1 MILGVH
7 IDGGFLSG
15 QVLQFSPN
23 LNCLIGGRG
32 TGKSTVFEAVRC
44 ITGTDSDNKVIDSEV
59 WPEDLHL
66 LWKDQSG
73 QTSCLRRQ
81 RECAITNVD
90 DEIFGP
96 AGFEVDCFGQGEAA
110 RISVES
116 QTDPLTLLRY
126 LDRFVDLRELL
137 VAEEQAREKLLEQ
150 QSEIE
155 KAEQQVQLIPQYE
168 RGLSTTRQQLTALQ
182 KPEVKELITLQRH
195 LATEKEL
202 RTQIVAK
209 LRAAKDSAK
218 EGSPKVPI
226 EAIGDLADPQALT
239 VGVAEFCAILEGS
252 RALSTQIDNAQSQVR
267 TGLSEFET
275 IVTAQIASWKV
286 KESEAQKRVDAKR
299 RELEALKIALDMSY
313 LTKLTK
319 DEATYQQ
326 GLKTLRTWKAHVVE
340 LRKQR
345 AATLKERWAARERI
359 AVSRSA
365 FGRSATQIL
374 AESLADVQVSLKY
387 AHSAH
392 SPDAATQIIE
402 AMGWRTNQQPRAAYL
417 VEQLTV
423 PALLEAIAQKTRVPI
438 MGIKTPEG
446 VQVFERKE
454 ADLILEKLS
463 QPTIQYALERAT
475 IHDLPRLQ
483 LTRAV
488 PDGKGAK
495 RHVVRDF
502 AKLSLGQQQSVLLAL
517 VLSSD
522 SNRPLIIDQPEDNLD
537 GEFIYSTLVPV
548 LRRAKE
554 RRQIIIVTH
563 NANVAVLGDAELI
576 IVMKAMNDRGEVVA
590 RGSIDSPPIRAAA
603 CAILEGAKEAF
614 IRRAKVYGVGVRA
627 T

>member
-1 MILGVH
+1 
-7 IDGGFLSG
+7 
-15 QVLQFSPN
+15 
-23 LNCLIGGRG
+23 
-32 TGKSTVFEAVRC
+32 
-44 ITGTDSDNKVIDSEV
+44 
-59 WPEDLHL
+59 
-66 LWKDQSG
+66 
-73 QTSCLRRQ
+73 
-81 RECAITNVD
+81 
-90 DEIFGP
+90 
-96 AGFEVDCFGQGEAA
+96 
-110 RISVES
+110 
-116 QTDPLTLLRY
+116 
-126 LDRFVDLRELL
+126 
-137 VAEEQAREKLLEQ
+137 
-150 QSEIE
+150 
-155 KAEQQVQLIPQYE
+155 
-168 RGLSTTRQQLTALQ
+168 
-182 KPEVKELITLQRH
+182 VKELIVLQRH

-202 RTQIVAK
+202 RTQIAAK

-218 EGSPKVPI
+218 EGSPKVAI
-226 EAIGDLADPQALT
+226 EAIGDLADPRTLT
-239 VGVAEFCAILEGS
+239 VGVEEFLAILEGS
-252 RALSTQIDNAQSQVR
+252 RALSTQMSKAHSQVKM
-267 TGLSEFET
+267 GLSEFET
-275 IVTAQIASWKV
+275 IVTAQIASWKL

-299 RELEALKIALDMSY
+299 KELESLKITLDMSY

-326 GLKTLRTWKAHVVE
+326 GLKNLQTWKAKLVE

-365 FGRSATQIL
+365 FGRRATHIL
-374 AESLADVQVSLKY
+374 SESLADVQVSLKY
-387 AHSAH
+387 SHSGH

-423 PALLEAIAQKTRVPI
+423 PELVEAIAKKTRAPI

-454 ADLILEKLS
+454 TDLILEKLS

-488 PDGKGAK
+488 PDGKGGK
-495 RHVVRDF
+495 RHLVREF

-517 VLSSD
+517 VLSSE

-554 RRQIIIVTH
+554 RRQVIIVTH

-576 IVMKAMNDRGEVVA
+576 IVMKAMHDRGEVVA

-614 IRRAKVYGVGVRA
+614 IRRAKVYGVNVREQGVA
-627 T
+627 